1 MVRKKDVDFYCGFS
15 RKELQSLCKKYNL
28 PANRSSLDMAESLAS
43 FFEKN
48 SLNSVGFGAAGIQGC
63 SATTSRGPV
72 SRTWDV
78 KRDSYGNEL
87 NITRGGCF
95 QSTVARGPGFILGD
109 NTQSQERNGGLKLN
123 EKGPMDPQ
131 IENRM
136 KEVDNGGNP
145 SSSSFEFNVSMEEG
159 ISLSVD
165 LNFNPAD
172 WINSMTNE
180 VNVYDSMRPRK
191 SPHSDLGIDN
201 AIKSKKQKSSG
212 QDKDGHVR
220 RESSLSP
227 AMKENTQAPSDHHS
241 YAERSLPS
249 SAIQPCLINGVNLSV
264 PDSSGPGQIVSSCA
278 ESCSKSC
285 CVNPVDLECVDP
297 PGKKLTSDTVMVAA
311 EQNHPL
317 LVEIPQNPSMES
329 FQKVGNS
336 STLICPRGAGSELS
350 SSEADAYPSNALCSP
365 RKTSRSSVIS
375 SSELIIDRE
384 STSYSES
391 FKFRYNGVKN
401 CLPPDSEEQEKS
413 EVFSEQAR
421 SE

>member
-1 MVRKKDVDFYCGFS
+1 MVKKKDVDYYCGFS
-15 RKELQSLCKKYNL
+15 RKGLQSLCKQYSL

-48 SLNSVGFGAAGIQGC
+48 SLGFGVPRIQDGI
-63 SATTSRGPV
+63 ATTSTAPWG
-72 SRTWDV
+72 V

-87 NITRGGCF
+87 NIAREGCF
-95 QSTVARGPGFILGD
+95 QSRVARGPGFILGD
-109 NTQSQERNGGLKLN
+109 STQSQERNGGLKLN
-123 EKGPMDPQ
+123 EKGPIPMDPQ
-131 IENRM
+131 LENRM
-136 KEVDNGGNP
+136 KEVESGDSP
-145 SSSSFEFNVSMEEG
+145 SSSSFEFHVSMEEG

-165 LNFNPAD
+165 LNFNPSD
-172 WINSMTNE
+172 WVNSMRNE

-191 SPHSDLGIDN
+191 PPHSDLGIDN
-201 AIKSKKQKSSG
+201 VTTSKKQKSSE
-212 QDKDGHVR
+212 QDKDEHVR
-220 RESSLSP
+220 RESSTSP
-227 AMKENTQAPSDHHS
+227 TVKENTQVSSDHHS
-241 YAERSLPS
+241 NAERSLPS
-249 SAIQPCLINGVNLSV
+249 SAIQPCLVNGVNLSV

-297 PGKKLTSDTVMVAA
+297 PGKKLTSDSVMVAA
-311 EQNHPL
+311 EQNHQAGDL
-317 LVEIPQNPSMES
+317 LVENPQNPSMES

-336 STLICPRGAGSELS
+336 STVLCPRGAGSELS
-350 SSEADAYPSNALCSP
+350 SSEAEAYPSHAMCSP
-365 RKTSRSSVIS
+365 RKTSMSSNIS
-375 SSELIIDRE
+375 SSELIIDRD

-421 SE
+421 LE